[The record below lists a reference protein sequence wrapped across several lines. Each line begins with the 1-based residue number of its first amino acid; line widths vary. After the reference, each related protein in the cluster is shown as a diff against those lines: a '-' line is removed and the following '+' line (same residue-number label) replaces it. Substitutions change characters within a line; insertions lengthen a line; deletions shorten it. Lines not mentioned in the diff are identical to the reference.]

1 MFTLT
6 QQDTQ
11 ASNAIVAGTI
21 SVCFLDARVL
31 LDPGATHSFVSP
43 VFASKS
49 CWQASRIVIPLSVAT
64 PLSDSLD
71 SDIFLS
77 NCPML
82 IEGRELLADLVLLDV
97 MDFYVI
103 LGMDWLSQHFATVD
117 CRRKEVIFRISNE
130 EFKFVGD
137 KSSAP
142 QNLISAIT
150 ARKILRKDCQGY
162 LALVRDTIAEK
173 TSILNVSVACEFPD
187 VFPD

>member
-1 MFTLT
+1 M
-6 QQDTQ
+6 
-11 ASNAIVAGTI
+11 AGTFP
-21 SVCFLDARVL
+21 VCFLDARVL

-49 CWQASRIVIPLSVAT
+49 GGQASRMAIPLTVVT

-77 NCPML
+77 NCPVL
-82 IEGRELLADLVLLDV
+82 IEGRELLVDLVLLDV
-97 MDFYVI
+97 MDFDVI
-103 LGMDWLSQHFATVD
+103 LGMDWLSQHFGTVD
-117 CRRKEVIFRISNE
+117 CRRKEVIFKILNDE

-150 ARKILRKDCQGY
+150 ARKMLRKGC
-162 LALVRDTIAEK
+162 
-173 TSILNVSVACEFPD
+173 
-187 VFPD
+187 